1 MKKIF
6 FALSP
11 VVLFCSF
18 LFSSCSK
25 SSSGN
30 NGGGGGGGT
39 TVSDLVA
46 SFTNNNSSTGVNTVY
61 TFNYDAQNRL
71 IEEQISDGT
80 PTATYSYGNDT
91 VTKTQGTTTTVYALN
106 NAGVVASDNQG
117 NTYTFDANGFM
128 TNETNPNG
136 SSTTNTVSSGN
147 IVSTVV
153 VSGGTTTNYTFTF
166 TSKPNTLKFGN
177 AFLGAPDAD
186 LIQSEGIN
194 GVSYP
199 FTYTYDSYGR
209 VQTEKIV
216 SGSTTLLRTY
226 TYIN

>member
-1 MKKIF
+1 
-6 FALSP
+6 
-11 VVLFCSF
+11 
-18 LFSSCSK
+18 
-25 SSSGN
+25 
-30 NGGGGGGGT
+30 
-39 TVSDLVA
+39 
-46 SFTNNNSSTGVNTVY
+46 NSSTGATTVY
-61 TFNYDAQNRL
+61 SFSYDSQNRL
-71 IEEQISDGT
+71 IQEEISDGT
-80 PTATYSYGNDT
+80 PTATYSYGTDT
-91 VTKTQGTTTTVYALN
+91 VTKTQGTTITVYALN
-106 NAGVVASDNQG
+106 NVGVVASDNQG

-136 SSTTNTVSSGN
+136 SSTVNTVSNGN

-199 FTYTYDSYGR
+199 FTYTYDSHGR
-209 VQTEKIV
+209 VATEKIV